1 MLMIL
6 LGIFLAPFVLMV
18 AYNVLFIAFQILV
31 MLYTTAFS
39 AMGWDQPRQY
49 VRDNWGM

>member
-1 MLMIL
+1 MEIIL
-6 LGIFLAPFVLMV
+6 IGIFLAPFVLMI
-18 AYNVLFIAFQILV
+18 AYNVLVVAFQILV

-39 AMGWDQPRQY
+39 AMGWDEPRQY